1 MDTEIIQEASSFQ
14 GRIDIAGLYHS
25 MCGSIQRLHES
36 NQDARARE
44 LYFNVLHQFAS
55 VWDETFLHQMDK
67 INKVASDDPVLRYR
81 MGVAELSM
89 LMQRV
94 GITGRSDVKVS
105 PDKAAW
111 DAPAS
116 LSDMVVE

>member
-1 MDTEIIQEASSFQ
+1 MDPDTIQQAASFQ
-14 GRIDIAGLYHS
+14 GHIDIAGLYHS
-25 MCGSIQRLHES
+25 MCASIQRLHES

-55 VWDETFLHQMDK
+55 VWDEAFLTRMSK
-67 INKVASDDPVLRYR
+67 INTAFPDDPVTRYR

-105 PDKAAW
+105 PEKTSW
-111 DAPAS
+111 DAPKS